1 MLGHELLLKGIVV
14 FVVVAAAV
22 VVVLVLLLL
31 LLLLL
36 YDSQKSTYLS
46 DLKFLQPPAGVL

>member
-22 VVVLVLLLL
+22 VVVLVLTN
-31 LLLLL
+31 
-36 YDSQKSTYLS
+36 SI
-46 DLKFLQPPAGVL
+46 FLRYEF